1 MTNAFQTGYE
11 SGVDEAT
18 RRALFDLRRQI
29 EAIPTDGGGGGGDP
43 GIHSFVHNQGI
54 AAATWSIVHDLG
66 WFPNVTVIDSS
77 GRTVEGDLTHLS
89 DVALRLTFSGAF
101 TGIAYLS

>member
-1 MTNAFQTGYE
+1 MTNAFQSGYE

-29 EAIPTDGGGGGGDP
+29 EAIPDGGGGGGGDP
-43 GIHSFVHNQGI
+43 GAVSYVHNQGI
-54 AAATWSIVHDLG
+54 VASVWSIVHDLG

-77 GRTVEGDLTHLS
+77 GRTVEGDLQHLS
-89 DVALRLTFSGAF
+89 SVALRLTFSGAF
-101 TGIAYLS
+101 TGVAYLS